1 MQKYLIYVLSSV
13 LIILAL
19 LLAMLVTERKIALG
33 RVALLEEANGY
44 CRVAL
49 EKSGQ
54 IERLRE
60 RLESAYRRVL
70 NGVLSELRLKR
81 TDEPVLVEEV
91 VKEFQKSMGG
101 PE

>member
-44 CRVAL
+44 CRV
-49 EKSGQ
+49 
-54 IERLRE
+54 
-60 RLESAYRRVL
+60 L